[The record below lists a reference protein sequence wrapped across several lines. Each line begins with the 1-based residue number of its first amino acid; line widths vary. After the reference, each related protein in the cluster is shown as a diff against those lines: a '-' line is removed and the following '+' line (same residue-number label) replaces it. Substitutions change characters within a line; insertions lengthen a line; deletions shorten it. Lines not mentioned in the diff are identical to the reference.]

1 MRRSL
6 LLIAVLVLSVVAY
19 ADDWKKE
26 YTVGTS
32 PELKVGTNDAGIEIR
47 RGGSKIEAFVHSEGY
62 KIGPGEVHI
71 YEHQEGDRVS
81 LDISIPRHSVV
92 FGWSNHGVHVL
103 VNVPVNTKLDLHSG
117 DGSIKVYGVQ
127 APAQVSSGDGRID
140 VVDFAGPLHA
150 HTNDGSIHVDGRFDD
165 LDLSSGDG
173 SVNCR
178 ILPGSKMK
186 NSWKL
191 RTSDGSITVQVP
203 DDLAADLYA
212 HTNDGH
218 ITTNV
223 KSQVQSTGGDEDR
236 HEVRAK
242 LNGGGMYKLSLE
254 TGDGSINISH

>member
-1 MRRSL
+1 MRRNL
-6 LLIAVLVLSVVAY
+6 LLIAVVLLSLVAY
-19 ADDWKKE
+19 ADDWKKD
-26 YTVGTS
+26 YTVGAN

-47 RGGSKIEAFVHSEGY
+47 RGGSKIEASVHTEGY

-81 LDISIPRHSVV
+81 IDISIPRHNFV
-92 FGWSNHGVHVL
+92 FGWNNRSVHVL
-103 VNVPVNTKLDLHSG
+103 VNVPANTKLDVHSG
-117 DGSIKVYGVQ
+117 DGSIKVFGVQ

-173 SVNCR
+173 SVHCR
-178 ILPGSKMK
+178 IMPGSKMK

-191 RTSDGSITVQVP
+191 RTNDGSIEVQVP
-203 DDLAADLYA
+203 DDLAAELYA

-218 ITTNV
+218 IAMNV
-223 KSQVQSTGGDEDR
+223 KSQMQISSGDEDR
-236 HEVRAK
+236 HDVHAK